1 MQDQLR
7 QGREDLKALQ
17 AKIAVTDLAIE
28 EKDATMADLQ
38 RQAHATDGQVSYL
51 ACQMCTLARIFSMP
65 TVHASVPCE
74 KHMRLMSTQRIAE
87 GKQIKVKVCLLGCSN
102 ACCW

>member
-17 AKIAVTDLAIE
+17 AKIAAINQLIE

-38 RQAHATDGQVSYL
+38 RQAHTADGQVSPYVCPVDPPQL
-51 ACQMCTLARIFSMP
+51 ANIPQ
-65 TVHASVPCE
+65 
-74 KHMRLMSTQRIAE
+74 
-87 GKQIKVKVCLLGCSN
+87 LGSLGQPV
-102 ACCW
+102 AAVAHGL